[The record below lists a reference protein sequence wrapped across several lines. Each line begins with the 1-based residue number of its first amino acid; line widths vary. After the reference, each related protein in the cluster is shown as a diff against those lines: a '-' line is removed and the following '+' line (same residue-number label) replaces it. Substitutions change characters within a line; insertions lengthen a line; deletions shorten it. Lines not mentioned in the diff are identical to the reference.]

1 MTLAWWQALLLG
13 AVQGATEFL
22 PVSSSGHLVFAPFLL
37 AWEAPGLAFDAA
49 VHGGTAGALIAVFR
63 SELAAMVRGLVGAGD
78 VDARL
83 ARRVAVLLVVATLP
97 LVAIALGA
105 SEVVGTAFGSP
116 PAAATGFLATAAILL
131 GGERWR
137 SRRVARAARTSEHA
151 ADANARVW
159 QGNWVGGRVGEAAEP
174 SASSEGGETADAV
187 ATPSADAFGLGVDVD
202 DPHGAGLDGLTLR
215 AALLIGLS
223 QAVAVL
229 PGVSRSGTTIMAGVV
244 CGLTREAATRFAF
257 LLALPALG
265 GAVVLSAADFATE
278 GTGELGWPALVGAV
292 LVSLVT
298 GLAAI
303 RWLLR
308 LVARARLSGFAV
320 YCAAAGIAGWL
331 AVLMLGS
338 GLGDV

>member
-1 MTLAWWQALLLG
+1 MTLEWWQALLLG
-13 AVQGATEFL
+13 ALQGGTEFL

-37 AWEAPGLAFDAA
+37 AWSAPGLAFDAA
-49 VHGGTAGALIAVFR
+49 VHGGTAGALIAAFR
-63 SELAAMVRGLVGAGD
+63 SELAAMLRGLVGGGG

-83 ARRVAVLLVVATLP
+83 ARRLAGLLVVGTLP
-97 LVAIALGA
+97 LVAVALAA

-137 SRRVARAARTSEHA
+137 SRRVARAARAPGRGADGGPPARPGDGVGGGAGEAADEA
-151 ADANARVW
+151 ADAR
-159 QGNWVGGRVGEAAEP
+159 
-174 SASSEGGETADAV
+174 SSSEAREATDAV
-187 ATPSADAFGLGVDVD
+187 APSPADAIGLGTDAE
-202 DPHGAGLDGLTLR
+202 DPRGVGLDGLTVR
-215 AALLIGLS
+215 IAVLIGVS

-265 GAVVLSAADFATE
+265 GAVALSAVDLATE
-278 GTGELGWPALVGAV
+278 GAGTLGWPALAGAV
-292 LVSLVT
+292 GVSLVT

-308 LVARARLSGFAV
+308 LVARTRLSGFAV
-320 YCAAAGIAGWL
+320 YCAAAGVAGWL
-331 AVLMLGS
+331 AVLTLGS
-338 GLGDV
+338 S

>member
-1 MTLAWWQALLLG
+1 MTLEWWQALLLG
-13 AVQGATEFL
+13 ALQGGTEFL

-37 AWEAPGLAFDAA
+37 AWSAPGLAFDAA
-49 VHGGTAGALIAVFR
+49 VHGGTAGALVAAFR
-63 SELAAMVRGLVGAGD
+63 SELAAMVRGLVGGGG

-83 ARRVAVLLVVATLP
+83 ARRLAGLLVVGTLP
-97 LVAIALGA
+97 LVAVALAA

-137 SRRVARAARTSEHA
+137 SQRVARAAHTSDRA
-151 ADANARVW
+151 ADADTP
-159 QGNWVGGRVGEAAEP
+159 VGPNDGIDGRAGEAADAR
-174 SASSEGGETADAV
+174 SSSEAREATDAV
-187 ATPSADAFGLGVDVD
+187 APPSADVIGLGTDAE
-202 DPHGAGLDGLTLR
+202 DPRGVGLDGLTLR
-215 AALLIGLS
+215 VALLIGVS

-265 GAVVLSAADFATE
+265 GAVALSAVDLAAE
-278 GTGELGWPALVGAV
+278 GAGTLGWPALAGAV
-292 LVSLVT
+292 GVSLVT

-308 LVARARLSGFAV
+308 LVARTRLSGFAV
-320 YCAAAGIAGWL
+320 YCAAAGVAGWL
-331 AVLMLGS
+331 AVLTLGGS
-338 GLGDV
+338 

>member
-1 MTLAWWQALLLG
+1 MTLEWWQALLLG
-13 AVQGATEFL
+13 ALQGGTEFL

-37 AWEAPGLAFDAA
+37 AWESPGLAFDAA
-49 VHGGTAGALIAVFR
+49 VHGGTAGALIAAFR
-63 SELAAMVRGLVGAGD
+63 SELGAMVRGLVGAGD
-78 VDARL
+78 LDARL
-83 ARRVAVLLVVATLP
+83 ARRLAVLLVVGTLP
-97 LVAIALGA
+97 LVVVGLGA

-116 PAAATGFLATAAILL
+116 PAAATGFLATAVVLL

-137 SRRVARAARTSEHA
+137 SRRVARAAASARSAE
-151 ADANARVW
+151 ADARVW
-159 QGNWVGGRVGEAAEP
+159 PRNGSGGSIGAAAVE
-174 SASSEGGETADAV
+174 SSPDSGSGETADV
-187 ATPSADAFGLGVDVD
+187 AATSPADAIGLGTDSD
-202 DPHGAGLDGLTLR
+202 DPHGVGLDGLTMR
-215 AALLIGLS
+215 AALLIGIS

-278 GTGELGWPALVGAV
+278 GTGELGWPALAGAV

-308 LVARARLSGFAV
+308 LVARTRLSGFAV

-331 AVLMLGS
+331 AVLMLGT